1 MRITNRTS
9 RCSVWLIAPACLLTL
24 TSSAWSHHSVRAFY
38 DDQTVRSLDGTV
50 TRIRW
55 VNPHIMFEIERTNDS
70 GQRET
75 WEVESGSINFLERD
89 GINRD
94 DIAVGDA
101 VTVSGYTSRHGRNAM
116 VASYVTLENGENVTL
131 WPGLFGGGTDAGLT
145 ARSNDA
151 AEAVPESVDNAA
163 RSLFHV
169 WSVGADSS
177 GRDGSVGTLP
187 LRPAARA
194 ARETYDPLTDDTA
207 LSCIPQGMPG
217 IMDNPFPMELVDRG
231 SEILIRTEEWDVVRT
246 VHMDGASAADN
257 QPATPHGYSIG
268 RWDGDTLIVETT
280 SIDWPFFDDIG
291 TPMSSEVSTVEH
303 YWLSDDGQRLNME
316 MTVTD
321 PVTFTEP
328 VELTGAYWVLVPGEQ
343 IKPYQCVL

>member
-9 RCSVWLIAPACLLTL
+9 RRSVWLIAPACLLAL

-38 DDQTVRSLDGTV
+38 EDQTVRSLDGTV

-145 ARSNDA
+145 AR
-151 AEAVPESVDNAA
+151 
-163 RSLFHV
+163 
-169 WSVGADSS
+169 G
-177 GRDGSVGTLP
+177 
-187 LRPAARA
+187 
-194 ARETYDPLTDDTA
+194 
-207 LSCIPQGMPG
+207 
-217 IMDNPFPMELVDRG
+217 
-231 SEILIRTEEWDVVRT
+231 
-246 VHMDGASAADN
+246 
-257 QPATPHGYSIG
+257 
-268 RWDGDTLIVETT
+268 GD
-280 SIDWPFFDDIG
+280 
-291 TPMSSEVSTVEH
+291 
-303 YWLSDDGQRLNME
+303 Q
-316 MTVTD
+316 
-321 PVTFTEP
+321 
-328 VELTGAYWVLVPGEQ
+328 A
-343 IKPYQCVL
+343 